1 MSQSVPTPALDEGQS
16 LVCLTRQHWIGQVS
30 VACNGASQGNKKESL
45 YPLLSARSIAMVMM
59 VSVEVVSANS
69 VRVSWDSIDIPE
81 ITGYTVY
88 YSQTGNRERQSE
100 VTVPSSDNSV
110 VIEGLVN
117 NEEYQ
122 FQVAA
127 IAVLDADMITKGQR
141 STFSSIVVPRPETV
155 MTVMVPS
162 PPRPTTEDSSGI
174 SME

>member
-1 MSQSVPTPALDEGQS
+1 MHTQ
-16 LVCLTRQHWIGQVS
+16 
-30 VACNGASQGNKKESL
+30 L
-45 YPLLSARSIAMVMM
+45 YFIATVMM

-100 VTVPSSDNSV
+100 VTVPSSVDSV

-122 FQVAA
+122 FQVAV
-127 IAVLDADMITKGQR
+127 IAVLDGDMIIGQR
-141 STFSSIVVPRPETV
+141 SMLSTIVVALPVT
-155 MTVMVPS
+155 TMVVTS
-162 PPRPTTEDSSGI
+162 PPEPTTEDLSGNYCYSSTSYGI
-174 SME
+174 TADCKV

>member
-1 MSQSVPTPALDEGQS
+1 MQ
-16 LVCLTRQHWIGQVS
+16 
-30 VACNGASQGNKKESL
+30 L
-45 YPLLSARSIAMVMM
+45 YFIATVMM

-100 VTVPSSDNSV
+100 EGSVTVPSSDNSV

-122 FQVAA
+122 FQVAV
-127 IAVLDADMITKGQR
+127 IAVLDGDMIIGQR
-141 STFSSIVVPRPETV
+141 SMLSTIVVALPVTTALPVTA
-155 MTVMVPS
+155 
-162 PPRPTTEDSSGI
+162 TEDLSGKYRYTLE
-174 SME
+174 SQ

>member
-1 MSQSVPTPALDEGQS
+1 
-16 LVCLTRQHWIGQVS
+16 
-30 VACNGASQGNKKESL
+30 
-45 YPLLSARSIAMVMM
+45 MVTM

-100 VTVPSSDNSV
+100 EGSVTVPSSDNSV

-122 FQVAA
+122 FQVAV
-127 IAVLDADMITKGQR
+127 IAVLDGDMIIGQR
-141 STFSSIVVPRPETV
+141 SMLSTIVVALPV
-155 MTVMVPS
+155 
-162 PPRPTTEDSSGI
+162 TTPVGPGDDSECSHMQKECVL
-174 SME
+174 SVTLMQHPL